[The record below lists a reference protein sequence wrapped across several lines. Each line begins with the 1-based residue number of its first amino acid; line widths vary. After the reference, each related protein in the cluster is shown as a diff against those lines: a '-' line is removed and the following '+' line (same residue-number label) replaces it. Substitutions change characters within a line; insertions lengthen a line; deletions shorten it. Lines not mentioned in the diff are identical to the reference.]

1 MIYQLKI
8 TSWADRTRGYQSGAE
23 HYFGS
28 IRVQGSR
35 ERHDLTHLVEIVNPV
50 YRDNSLRCM
59 QAKPGDMMETNRFPT
74 RAEVIAAARE
84 WMNENAKPTD
94 ILVEV

>member
-8 TSWADRTRGYQSGAE
+8 TSWAERSRGYQSSAE

-28 IRVQGSR
+28 ICAEGAR
-35 ERHDLTHLVEIVNPV
+35 ERHDLTHTVEILNPV
-50 YRDNSLRCM
+50 YQDCSLRCM
-59 QAKPGDMMETNRFPT
+59 RAKPGEMMETNRFET

-84 WMNENAKPTD
+84 WMNKNAQPTD